1 VQLDRRAFLAHAA
14 RAGLGLAL
22 APGFAGCGGRLWG
35 FRTVGPFA
43 HGVASG
49 DPLEDRVILW
59 TRVDSAG
66 EGGAIPV
73 RWQIARDPGFAA
85 IVASGSAEASAARDY
100 TVKVDAVG
108 LAAGTA
114 YWFRFEA
121 LGAASPVGRTRTQQ
135 GPGAARLRLAIASC
149 ANITQGFWN
158 AYAAIAQRGDLD
170 AVVHLG
176 DYLYEYA
183 NGTYGDG
190 LALGRVPEPDR
201 EATTLAD
208 YRARHAQYKRDPDL
222 QALHAAHPMIATWD
236 DHEFAN
242 DAYPGGAQNHD
253 PRTEGDWTIRR
264 AAAVRAY
271 REWMPVREDGMPD
284 PMEGARLWRAFRIG
298 TLADLLMLDTRMAG
312 RVRQV
317 PADDRAGLLDG
328 RRTLLGTEQE
338 SWLFERL
345 AASQRDGVAW
355 RILGQQVLFG
365 QLITETGRIWNS
377 DLWDGYPA
385 ERDRVLAHLERD
397 CIGNVLVLTGDIH
410 TSWALELARDPFRAR
425 TYDAA
430 TGRGALAVE
439 LVTPAISSAPPVR
452 DFAES
457 EARTAEYRRRLPH
470 LRYLEFWHR
479 GYAILDLD
487 RSRARAE
494 WWHMERVDRPDR
506 GERLAAAYEVR
517 AGVPRALPA

>member
-1 VQLDRRAFLAHAA
+1 
-14 RAGLGLAL
+14 
-22 APGFAGCGGRLWG
+22 
-35 FRTVGPFA
+35 
-43 HGVASG
+43 
-49 DPLEDRVILW
+49 
-59 TRVDSAG
+59 
-66 EGGAIPV
+66 
-73 RWQIARDPGFAA
+73 
-85 IVASGSAEASAARDY
+85 
-100 TVKVDAVG
+100 
-108 LAAGTA
+108 
-114 YWFRFEA
+114 
-121 LGAASPVGRTRTQQ
+121 
-135 GPGAARLRLAIASC
+135 
-149 ANITQGFWN
+149 
-158 AYAAIAQRGDLD
+158 
-170 AVVHLG
+170 
-176 DYLYEYA
+176 
-183 NGTYGDG
+183 
-190 LALGRVPEPDR
+190 
-201 EATTLAD
+201 
-208 YRARHAQYKRDPDL
+208 
-222 QALHAAHPMIATWD
+222 MIATWD